1 MELDYLGRRGWTG
14 HSSGSSLRRSR
25 RSRCHETIEDETGP
39 WCLDNTV
46 LKHFDYSFVTNSREK
61 LLRKTAIL
69 LKCLL
74 IYKNAE
80 HPNVEMR
87 SAAVT
92 FWMRAAMPATWKAGK
107 EGKLR
112 DLTPVKHHICS
123 DLLVVR
129 GQAEE
134 GMKRMYGVK
143 FLPILM
149 SSTRTAQMVML
160 WAHEQDHAG
169 VEYTYATSMQVAWI
183 VGGRTLAKKI
193 KNLCMRC
200 RFLRKQL
207 EGQKI
212 SILPPGIPVP
222 EDHPDRCA
230 EAGADCTSGGAR
242 GD

>member
-1 MELDYLGRRGWTG
+1 MSVQVEADCPEEGALKRGDARGCQDLHAENSDARFLDGREAR
-14 HSSGSSLRRSR
+14 
-25 RSRCHETIEDETGP
+25 
-39 WCLDNTV
+39 
-46 LKHFDYSFVTNSREK
+46 
-61 LLRKTAIL
+61 
-69 LKCLL
+69 
-74 IYKNAE
+74 
-80 HPNVEMR
+80 
-87 SAAVT
+87 
-92 FWMRAAMPATWKAGK
+92 
-107 EGKLR
+107 LR
-112 DLTPVKHHICS
+112 DLTLVWHHTYP

-129 GQAEE
+129 GRGKE